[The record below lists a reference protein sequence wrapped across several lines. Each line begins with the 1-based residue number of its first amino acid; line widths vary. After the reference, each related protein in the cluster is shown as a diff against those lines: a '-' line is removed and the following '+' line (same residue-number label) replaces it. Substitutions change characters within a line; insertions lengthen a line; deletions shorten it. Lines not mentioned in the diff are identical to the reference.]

1 MSTWAW
7 REPSAE
13 FHRRIMPW
21 RMLHAPLVGPYLS
34 GRQGAFPGRS
44 MYLSVVDRER
54 CRKDSLEAY
63 VTALPDADDR
73 RLTWQ
78 WPRSIPIDPATDI
91 SGARF
96 EWLEA
101 GVRDLKLPST
111 VIWGREEVVFTAT
124 EFSPKWHDI
133 WPHAEGTHMVTGNRF
148 LQEDS
153 GAEIGDLLVE
163 FALRNVPI
171 EKKG

>member
-1 MSTWAW
+1 
-7 REPSAE
+7 
-13 FHRRIMPW
+13 
-21 RMLHAPLVGPYLS
+21 
-34 GRQGAFPGRS
+34 

-54 CRKDSLEAY
+54 CRRDSLEAC
-63 VTALPDADDR
+63 VAVLPDADDR

-91 SGARF
+91 AGERF

-133 WPHAEGTHMVTGNRF
+133 CPHAEGTHMVTGNRF